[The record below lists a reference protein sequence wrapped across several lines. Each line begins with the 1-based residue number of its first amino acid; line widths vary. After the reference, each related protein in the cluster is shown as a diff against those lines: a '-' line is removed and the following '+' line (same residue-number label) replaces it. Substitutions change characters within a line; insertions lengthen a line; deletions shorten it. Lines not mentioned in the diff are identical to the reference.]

1 MHTQTERINIEDKM
15 YLTKERIQEL
25 TAKFGKNDADTG
37 AADVQVA
44 LFTERINHLTEHL
57 KANRQDFSTQRALQM
72 LVGKRR
78 KLLDFIK
85 KHDIARYRGLI
96 EELNLRK

>member
-1 MHTQTERINIEDKM
+1 M

-25 TAKFGKNDADTG
+25 TAKFGKTATDTG
-37 AADVQVA
+37 AAEVQVA

-57 KANRQDFSTQRALQM
+57 KVNRKDYSTQRALQM

-85 KHDIARYRGLI
+85 EHDIARYRVMLD
-96 EELNLRK
+96 ELNLRK